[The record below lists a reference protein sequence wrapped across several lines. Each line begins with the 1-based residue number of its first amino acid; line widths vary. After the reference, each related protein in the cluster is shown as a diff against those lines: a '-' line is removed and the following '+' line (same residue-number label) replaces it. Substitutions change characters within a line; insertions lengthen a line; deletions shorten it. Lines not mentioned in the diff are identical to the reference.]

1 MSNLT
6 INTVVVKGKE
16 VELVSGKANFGSPDY
31 YEYVPGYMTT
41 SGAGEVDSRFA
52 TTGFFKDA
60 DGNTVKIRLNLW
72 GEEADLAKK
81 VLMDSRRV
89 ATIMVKNA
97 RLTHYTDRTGVAR
110 RSASINFKSQ
120 YEVLEVKDHNKSFA
134 DFLNEAEA
142 ANDVEAQASNEYGQY
157 TDAPF

>member
-6 INTVVVKGKE
+6 INTVVVEGKE

-41 SGAGEVDSRFA
+41 NGAGEVDSRFA

-72 GEEADLAKK
+72 GEEADLAKR
-81 VLMDSRRV
+81 VLMDSNRV
-89 ATIMVKNA
+89 ATINVKNA
-97 RLTHYTDRTGVAR
+97 RLRYYVDRKGVER
-110 RSASINFKSQ
+110 RSANINFKSQ
-120 YEVLEVKDHNKSFA
+120 YDVIEVKDHTPHRGF
-134 DFLNEAEA
+134 AEA
-142 ANDVEAQASNEYGQY
+142 ANDVEAQAFNEYGQY
-157 TDAPF
+157 DDAPF